1 MTGLDGRVTIEV
13 EARPGITTIVVRGEL
28 DLVTMPVLAARLA
41 LALRDR
47 PGRLVF
53 DLSGTRFMDCGSARL
68 IAAAGRWLPDG
79 GRPVIRH
86 PRPGVRRVLE
96 LTGLDAHCEI
106 EPLAVGSNR
115 AWPLA
120 QVREQSGA
128 DR

>member
-1 MTGLDGRVTIEV
+1 MTGLDSRVTIEV
-13 EARPGITTIVVRGEL
+13 ETRQGTTMIVVNGEL
-28 DLVTMPVLAARLA
+28 DLVTMPFLTAQLA
-41 LALRDR
+41 LAVQDR

-68 IAAAGRWLPDG
+68 ITAAGQWLPGG
-79 GRPVIRH
+79 GRPVIRR
-86 PRPGVRRVLE
+86 PGPGVRRVLE

-115 AWPLA
+115 ARRFA

-128 DR
+128 D